1 MGVGVGGFF
10 FVPSS
15 RVWGKRHAFL
25 IGIIILCFSCAWA
38 GASSH
43 NYTSLLWAR
52 IFQGVGLAPFEALIN
67 SAVGDIYFVHER
79 GKRMAVSN
87 FAVFGGSFMTPVVV
101 GRMTYSIGWE
111 WTFYI
116 LSILTGI
123 SIFVIF
129 FFIPETAFRRAAHL
143 NTDIT
148 TDRVTHR
155 SSAIPMDD
163 GEMQKEIAVPQNEAQ
178 SSNQT
183 HRGTT
188 PLPAKK
194 TYLQTLKPIDGRMTD
209 ESYWKLLLRPFPLFL
224 HPGILWACLIQG
236 TLIGWTVFLGIVLA
250 AILLGPPLWFNE
262 VTTGY
267 MYTGAFIGAV
277 VGFLVAGVTS
287 DSVTAWMTRRNGG
300 VFEPEFRLFLVI
312 PQLILGVA
320 GLYGFGITANDAVRY
335 GWLWPDFFFA
345 CEVAGMVVG
354 AVASACYIVDAHR
367 NISIEAF
374 TCMMIFKNMFSFAL
388 TFHGYQWL
396 VRHGTLKVFVG
407 LGTTQI
413 IICLLTI
420 PLCTFMSSIY
430 LDMISLTSGAQTSSA
445 RRIARSSQGTIS

>member
-1 MGVGVGGFF
+1 M
-10 FVPSS
+10 PSS

-38 GASSH
+38 GASGN

-52 IFQGVGLAPFEALIN
+52 IFQGIGLAPFEALIN

-129 FFIPETAFRRAAHL
+129 FLIPETAFRRAAHL

-155 SSAIPMDD
+155 SSAIGMD
-163 GEMQKEIAVPQNEAQ
+163 GELQKEAAVAQ
-178 SSNQT
+178 GSAQPGAPT
-183 HRGTT
+183 HHEIG

-194 TYLQTLKPIDGRMTD
+194 SYVQTLKPIDGRMTD

-287 DSVTAWMTRRNGG
+287 DSVTAWMTRLNGG

-312 PQLILGVA
+312 PQLILGVT

-335 GWLWPDFFFA
+335 GWFWPDFFFA

-374 TCMMIFKNMFSFAL
+374 TCMMIFKNMFSFGL

-396 VRHGTLKVFVG
+396 VRHGTLKVFIG

-413 IICLLTI
+413 VICLLTI
-420 PLCTFMSSIY
+420 PLCTFMASIY
-430 LDMISLTSGAQTSSA
+430 L
-445 RRIARSSQGTIS
+445 